1 MRCTA
6 DWFSDWPADALR
18 EVAVRFLEDV
28 PESAIGDCRD
38 KVPGVFAI
46 GDIRN
51 TPFKQV
57 VVAAADGCIAA
68 MSIDRFLKGRKKVRV
83 DWVHDL

>member
-1 MRCTA
+1 M
-6 DWFSDWPADALR
+6 
-18 EVAVRFLEDV
+18 AVNDEM
-28 PESAIGDCRD
+28 ETS
-38 KVPGVFAI
+38 VPGVFAI

-57 VVAAADGCIAA
+57 VVAASDGCIAA

>member
-1 MRCTA
+1 MAT
-6 DWFSDWPADALR
+6 
-18 EVAVRFLEDV
+18 
-28 PESAIGDCRD
+28 SA
-38 KVPGVFAI
+38 PGVFAI